1 MFRASL
7 LVSAGV
13 LLGFAVSP
21 FAGSLVAPALADET
35 IVVVEHATTDTTV
48 DLGDE
53 GDSVGDTLTF
63 ANDIYDTADVNQVGT
78 DEGSCTRTVVG
89 KSWHCNWTVYLD
101 GGQIVV
107 EGPFKDDGD
116 STLAIVGGTGDY
128 ANASGEMILEA
139 TGDARYRFTF
149 NVED

>member
-1 MFRASL
+1 MFRAPL
-7 LVSAGV
+7 LVSAGL
-13 LLGFAVSP
+13 LLGIAVGP
-21 FAGSLVAPALADET
+21 LVGNLVAPALADET
-35 IVVVEHATTDTTV
+35 IVVIEHATSDATV

-63 ANDIYDTADVNQVGT
+63 ANDLYDEDDANKVGT
-78 DEGSCTRTVVG
+78 DEGSCIRTVVG

-107 EGPFKDDGD
+107 QGPFKDSGD

-128 ANASGEMILEA
+128 ANASGEMKLEA
-139 TGDARYRFTF
+139 NGEAGYRFTF
-149 NVED
+149 DIED